1 MVEINEQMKKKVEE
15 TRKFYEMEKEA
26 RKNDFE
32 IERCGK
38 FVEISLWCRKTLL
51 RKFQEEKEEMELK
64 FASKEQNL
72 KELNDVTIKKIM
84 VFFSKSFVDF

>member
-38 FVEISLWCRKTLL
+38 FVEISL
-51 RKFQEEKEEMELK
+51 
-64 FASKEQNL
+64 
-72 KELNDVTIKKIM
+72 
-84 VFFSKSFVDF
+84 